1 MSRLVKS
8 YSICFSLLLLCNY
21 ATGQMNV
28 KYAARVGGE
37 WSGPIEKGYFLA
49 QTGVGASQKITVD
62 HWESISVDSFTLTV
76 FRDTSVLFI
85 FKNVGNVFH
94 KDLVILL
101 KEMIPGDKIL
111 IFDIY
116 VMNLSREKKLLLQP
130 LEYLIQ

>member
-1 MSRLVKS
+1 MSRLVKQ
-8 YSICFSLLLLCNY
+8 YSICFCLLLLCVY
-21 ATGQMNV
+21 VTGQMNA

-37 WSGPIEKGYFLA
+37 WSGSMKKGYFLA
-49 QTGVGASQKITVD
+49 QTGVGASQKITFD

-85 FKNVGNVFH
+85 FKNIGNVFN

-101 KEMIPGDKIL
+101 KTIVPGDRVL

-116 VMNLSREKKLLLQP
+116 SRDLSREKKLLLQP
-130 LEYLIQ
+130 LEYLIE

>member
-1 MSRLVKS
+1 
-8 YSICFSLLLLCNY
+8 
-21 ATGQMNV
+21 MNV

-49 QTGVGASQKITVD
+49 QIGVGASQKITVD

-76 FRDTSVLFI
+76 FRDTSALFI
-85 FKNVGNVFH
+85 FKNGGNVFH

-101 KEMIPGDKIL
+101 KGIIPGDRIL

-116 VMNLSREKKLLLQP
+116 AMDLSREKKLLLQP
-130 LEYLIQ
+130 LEYLIKQ

>member
-1 MSRLVKS
+1 
-8 YSICFSLLLLCNY
+8 
-21 ATGQMNV
+21 MNA

-37 WSGPIEKGYFLA
+37 WSGPMKKGYFLA
-49 QTGVGASQKITVD
+49 QAGVGASQKITVD

-101 KEMIPGDKIL
+101 KGIVPGDRIL

-116 VMNLSREKKLLLQP
+116 AMDLSREKKLLLQP
-130 LEYLIQ
+130 LEYLIE